1 MRASARCA
9 DAYIFIIAKEKNMKR
24 SIARAVSV
32 LAAAVLVAGCF
43 LTSAFAEEQEKT
55 VSLRIEGIKGNVCE
69 REFKT
74 SAETL
79 DGFFKD
85 ADEASDDFELTIVES
100 DYGAY
105 VSAVNDE
112 AAGAFGGYEGWL
124 FTVNGAD
131 PGVGMSSVE
140 IKEGDSVVLY
150 YADPF
155 GAGFQFPEADLTKL
169 DDGVISFT
177 SKDTVYDEN
186 YNPST
191 EINPVSG
198 MTVKWYT
205 GEAEFK
211 EYVTDEN
218 GAVTV
223 DKELLTKGEHR
234 FEYSKYA
241 ENGMPLVLRG
251 AVDCTVTVK
260 NDVPTGRK
268 DISAALA
275 FICAASLAAA
285 VTALSKKKS
294 AVCVEKAR

>member
-1 MRASARCA
+1 MVKAAA
-9 DAYIFIIAKEKNMKR
+9 L
-24 SIARAVSV
+24 
-32 LAAAVLVAGCF
+32 LAAAVLSAGSF
-43 LTSAFAEEQEKT
+43 LTSAFAEEHEKN
-55 VSLRIEGIKGNVCE
+55 VSLRIEGIQGNVCE

-74 SAETL
+74 DAETL

-85 ADEASDDFELTIVES
+85 ADEAADDFELTIVES

-124 FTVNGAD
+124 FTVNGED

-140 IKEGDSVVLY
+140 IKDGDSVVLY

-155 GAGFQFPEADLTKL
+155 GAGFQFPEADITKL
-169 DDGVISFT
+169 DGGVISFT

-205 GEAEFK
+205 GENEFK
-211 EYVTDEN
+211 EYKTDEN

-223 DKELLTKGEHR
+223 DKELLTAGEHR
-234 FEYSKYA
+234 LEYSKYA
-241 ENGMPLVLRG
+241 DNGMPLVLRSSAG
-251 AVDCTVTVK
+251 YTVTVK
-260 NDVPTGRK
+260 NDVPTGRT
-268 DISAALA
+268 DMSAVLA
-275 FICAASLAAA
+275 IICAAAAFA
-285 VTALSKKKS
+285 VLTAACKKRS
-294 AVCVEKAR
+294 VSIGEMRGN